1 MTTVIDV
8 VLPCLD
14 EAAALPWVLARM
26 PEGYRAIVVDNG
38 STDGS
43 AEIAARAGA
52 EVVPEA
58 RRGFGAA
65 CAAGLRAT
73 ASEIVCF
80 MDADASLDPA
90 ELPKV
95 VAGLAAADL
104 VLGRRRPVSRRAWP
118 LHARLGNAVLAGR
131 ISRSSAVRLRD
142 IGPMRA
148 ARRDE
153 LIGLDLA
160 DRRFGYSLEMVLRA
174 AQRDWRITEVNVAY
188 HPRAGRSKVTGTVRG
203 TMRAIAD
210 IRGVMNRSGEP
221 TSERS
226 GWRGT
231 SRPRSEREGERD
243 Q

>member
-1 MTTVIDV
+1 VTTVIDV

-26 PEGYRAIVVDNG
+26 PAGYRAIVVDNG
-38 STDGS
+38 SADGS

-52 EVVPEA
+52 EVVHEA

-65 CAAGLRAT
+65 CDAGLRA
-73 ASEIVCF
+73 AGSEIVCF

-90 ELPKV
+90 ELPRV

-104 VLGRRRPVSRRAWP
+104 VLGRRRPVVRRAWP

-131 ISRSSAVRLRD
+131 VSRSSAVRLHD

-153 LIGLDLA
+153 LIGLELT
-160 DRRFGYSLEMVLRA
+160 DRRFGYALEMVLRA
-174 AQRDWRITEVNVAY
+174 AQRHWRITEVDVAY

-210 IRGVMNRSGEP
+210 MRDVMKTGAP
-221 TSERS
+221 TR
-226 GWRGT
+226 
-231 SRPRSEREGERD
+231 
-243 Q
+243 